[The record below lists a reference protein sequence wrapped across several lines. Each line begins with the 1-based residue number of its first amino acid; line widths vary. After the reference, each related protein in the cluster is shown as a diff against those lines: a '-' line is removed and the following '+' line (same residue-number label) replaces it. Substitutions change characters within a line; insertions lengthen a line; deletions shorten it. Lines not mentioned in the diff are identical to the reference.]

1 MTNSATTAGA
11 QFTIPAP
18 EIIDP
23 ASVSSLRWGVMGA
36 AGIAEYFVAGVQKHT
51 KQQVVA
57 VASRTPGKAESFAEK
72 FGIESHDNYEDL
84 LARDDID
91 VIYIPTLP
99 TQHRDHALMAIAA
112 GKHVL
117 VEKPL
122 ALDPKEAA
130 EIFAAAK
137 AKGVLAMEA
146 MWTRYLPQYSIIR
159 QLLAKNALGE
169 IDLLEVSMCQANLEI
184 PRLWKKGH
192 GDPFFDMGIYP
203 VSFAQTFLGNPSKI
217 TAQAVLHKNKIEEE
231 VSVQLQYESGAR
243 AYILMSARAAVPG
256 VASVGG
262 SRAKLMVG
270 PEFFIPSSVAIADV
284 DFNSPFTTWKDETG
298 IVAHEGL
305 SYQATYMAKFIS
317 EGLLESPYE
326 SHADSIANLEVCAE
340 VIRLIGAEIL

>member
-1 MTNSATTAGA
+1 MTTSALTLP
-11 QFTIPAP
+11 QPR
-18 EIIDP
+18 IIDP
-23 ASVSSLRWGVMGA
+23 ASVPALRWGVMGA
-36 AGIAEYFVAGVQKHT
+36 ADIAQLFVDGVQKHA
-51 KQQVVA
+51 KQQIVA
-57 VASRTPGKAESFAEK
+57 VASRTPGKAESFAAK

-84 LARDDID
+84 LAREDID

-99 TQHRDHALMAIAA
+99 TQHRDHALLAIAA

-117 VEKPL
+117 IEKPI

-146 MWTRYLPQYSIIR
+146 MWTRYLPHYDIVR
-159 QLLAKNALGE
+159 QLLESNALGD
-169 IDLLEVSMCQANLEI
+169 IDMLSVAMCHANLEI

-203 VSFAQTFLGNPSKI
+203 VSFAQTFLGNPTSI
-217 TAQAVLHKNKIEEE
+217 TAQGTLHPNGIEEE
-231 VSVQLQYESGAR
+231 VSVQLGYASGAR
-243 AYILMSARAAVPG
+243 AHILLSARASIPGIGAVAG
-256 VASVGG
+256 TK
-262 SRAKLMVG
+262 AKLTVG
-270 PEFFIPSSVAIADV
+270 PEFFLPTSVGLSDL
-284 DFNSPFTTWKDETG
+284 PFDAPVTRWNDETG
-298 IVAHEGL
+298 VKGHAGL

-340 VIRLIGAEIL
+340 VIRLIGAEII